1 MSVVTETASVP
12 VRPARDGDRTRRWE
26 YPALAALL
34 IGTAVAYLWNLSVNG
49 WANSFYAAAVQSGA
63 RSWKAFFFGSSD
75 WGNSI
80 TVDKTPAS
88 LWPMEISARVFG
100 MHSWSMLLP
109 QALLA
114 VASVALVWI
123 TLRRTVGATAGLL
136 GGLALAVT
144 PVAALMFRFNNP
156 DALLVFAMI
165 AAVWAMTRALEDGRW
180 RWLVLCG
187 ALVGFGFLAKQ
198 LQVLL
203 VVPALALTYLIAG
216 PPKLGT
222 RLLQL
227 LAAGGALIAGA
238 GWWVLIAQLWPA
250 DSRPYFGGSKD
261 NSILQLTFGYNG
273 LQRLGVGDSG
283 GGFPGP
289 PGGGDPAQHQRIP
302 FFGSSPGLPR
312 LFSETVGGQI
322 AWLLPA
328 ALVLLVAALVLR
340 GRAAR
345 TDPQRAALLLWGSW
359 GVVTGLVFTFM
370 RGIFHQYYT
379 VALAPA
385 IAGTVGLG
393 AVLLWRD
400 RDRWWVRAALALA
413 LALTTVNAVVLLSRT
428 PEFVPWLRWAVAVLG
443 ALATLVLLFPRPRR
457 LAAIAAAVAIAT
469 AVAGPIAYSVK
480 TIATA
485 HQGGIVLA
493 GPRTD
498 MGFAVRGGM
507 PLPGA
512 HAPGGNAIP
521 AGPDAGSAAKPGGPG
536 VGGPGQFRTP
546 GKDVLALLA
555 EDGNSYT
562 WAAATVSSMG
572 AADYQLALNLPIM
585 PVGGFSGGDP
595 APTLAQFQKY
605 VADHRI
611 HYFIGSRFGGG
622 DGPGRTN
629 SVGSQINRWVT
640 DTFTPTTV
648 DGVTVYDL
656 TAPKAR

>member
-1 MSVVTETASVP
+1 MLSVVTETASVP
-12 VRPARDGDRTRRWE
+12 VRPARDGDRIRRWE

-156 DALLVFAMI
+156 DALLVFLMI

-216 PPKLGT
+216 PPRLGT

-289 PGGGDPAQHQRIP
+289 PGGGDPAQHQRFP

-322 AWLLPA
+322 AWLIPA

-340 GRAAR
+340 GRASR

-400 RDRWWVRAALALA
+400 RDRWWVRTALALA
-413 LALTTVNAVVLLSRT
+413 LALTTVTAVVLLSRT

-443 ALATLVLLFPRPRR
+443 ALATLALLFPRPRR
-457 LAAIAAAVAIAT
+457 LAAIAAAAAIVT

-498 MGFAVRGGM
+498 MGFAFRGGM
-507 PLPGA
+507 PFPGA
-512 HAPGGNAIP
+512 HAPGGKAIP
-521 AGPDAGSAAKPGGPG
+521 ADDPAM
-536 VGGPGQFRTP
+536 GGPGQFRTP
-546 GKDVLALLA
+546 GKDVLALLSR
-555 EDGNSYT
+555 DGNSYT

-585 PVGGFSGGDP
+585 PVGGFSGSDP
-595 APTLAQFQKY
+595 APALAQFQKY

-622 DGPGRTN
+622 GPGRTN
-629 SVGSQINRWVT
+629 SVASQINRWVT

>member
-1 MSVVTETASVP
+1 MLSVVTETASVP
-12 VRPARDGDRTRRWE
+12 VRPARDGDRIRRWE

-88 LWPMEISARVFG
+88 LWPMEVSARVFG

-156 DALLVFAMI
+156 DALLVFLMI

-216 PPKLGT
+216 PPRLGT

-250 DSRPYFGGSKD
+250 DLRPYFGGSKD

-289 PGGGDPAQHQRIP
+289 PGGGDPAQHQRFP

-322 AWLLPA
+322 AWLIPA

-340 GRAAR
+340 GRASR

-400 RDRWWVRAALALA
+400 RGRWWVRTALALA
-413 LALTTVNAVVLLSRT
+413 LALTTVTAVVLLSRT
-428 PEFVPWLRWAVAVLG
+428 PEFVAWLRWAVAVVG
-443 ALATLVLLFPRPRR
+443 ALATLALLFPRPRR
-457 LAAIAAAVAIAT
+457 LAAIAAAAAIVT
-469 AVAGPIAYSVK
+469 AAAGPIAYSVK

-498 MGFAVRGGM
+498 MSFAFRGGM
-507 PLPGA
+507 PFPGA
-512 HAPGGNAIP
+512 HAPGGKAVP
-521 AGPDAGSAAKPGGPG
+521 ADDPAM
-536 VGGPGQFRTP
+536 GGPGQFRTP

-555 EDGNSYT
+555 RDGNSYT

-595 APTLAQFQKY
+595 APSLAQFQKY

-622 DGPGRTN
+622 GGPGRTN
-629 SVGSQINRWVT
+629 SVASQINRWVT
-640 DTFTPTTV
+640 DTFTSTTV